1 MILLRT
7 TAQPPLNCLYA
18 STCVCVCFVVTLKHV
33 VESVTNAGTDNGDG
47 SILTAAVLGFYSVVK
62 AVFPCTEVCVCIL
75 T

>member
-1 MILLRT
+1 ML
-7 TAQPPLNCLYA
+7 QHV
-18 STCVCVCFVVTLKHV
+18 CVCVCFVVTLKHV